1 MRVALYLRV
10 STDDQHVANQRPAL
24 EAVCA
29 QRGWSIVDVYED
41 VDVSG
46 TKLKRPALERLL
58 ADAARARFDVVYVW
72 ALDRF
77 ARDGTFSGGLRLM
90 GELEEQYRVAL
101 VSYEDRH
108 LDGTGPF
115 RGVLVTLGLKMA
127 EEERKRILA
136 RANAGRERT
145 KAEIATRGYAV
156 SRKSGKVIKSLGR
169 PGVTIPEA
177 HALAALELRR
187 GGLSWERVA
196 RELARRYSAPLY
208 HKASLRRAAEARRPS
223 TAENENVQSGADSGP
238 PNAA

>member
-1 MRVALYLRV
+1 MGAGVRVALYLRV
-10 STDDQHVANQRPAL
+10 STDDQHVENQRPAL

-29 QRGWSIVDVYED
+29 QRGWSIVEVYED
-41 VDVSG
+41 ADVSG
-46 TKLKRPALERLL
+46 TKLRRPGLERLL

-136 RANAGRERT
+136 RANAGRERA
-145 KAEIATRGYAV
+145 KAEIAARGFAV

-169 PGVTIPEA
+169 PGVSIPA
-177 HALAALELRR
+177 DHADAAAQLRREGRSWHAVALEL
-187 GGLSWERVA
+187 A
-196 RELARRYSAPLY
+196 RTYGTPLY
-208 HKASLRRAAEARRPS
+208 HKASLRRA
-223 TAENENVQSGADSGP
+223 VQSRCGGDPLNPASD
-238 PNAA
+238 AA